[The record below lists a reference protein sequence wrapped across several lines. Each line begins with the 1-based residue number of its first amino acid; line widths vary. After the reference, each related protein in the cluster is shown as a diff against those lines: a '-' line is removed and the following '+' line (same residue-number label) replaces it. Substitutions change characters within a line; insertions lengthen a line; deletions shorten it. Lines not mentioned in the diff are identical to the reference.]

1 MNKPVFS
8 TEQVLIPLLIQ
19 KYKIN
24 VFYAI
29 IFRRQRIHQDYLFDK
44 VSNTQITMP
53 SYVKDSQ
60 ESMLDP
66 KLDQDKAYDFYYF
79 ILLVIT
85 KVMKKLKPHEKI
97 QQTKQT

>member
-1 MNKPVFS
+1 
-8 TEQVLIPLLIQ
+8 
-19 KYKIN
+19 
-24 VFYAI
+24 
-29 IFRRQRIHQDYLFDK
+29 
-44 VSNTQITMP
+44 MP

-97 QQTKQT
+97 QQSKQT